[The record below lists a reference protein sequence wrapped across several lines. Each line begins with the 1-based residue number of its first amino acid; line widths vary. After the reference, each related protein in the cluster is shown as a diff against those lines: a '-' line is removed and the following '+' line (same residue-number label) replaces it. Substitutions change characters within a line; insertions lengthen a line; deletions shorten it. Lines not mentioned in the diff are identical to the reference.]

1 MIFSKSDKIAGSEP
15 AFQIC
20 EILTQVRI
28 LGSLLW
34 ITDLDPDPDPALFFS
49 GIKDANRK

>member
-1 MIFSKSDKIAGSEP
+1 MIFSKSDIIAGSEP

-49 GIKDANRK
+49 GFKDANRK